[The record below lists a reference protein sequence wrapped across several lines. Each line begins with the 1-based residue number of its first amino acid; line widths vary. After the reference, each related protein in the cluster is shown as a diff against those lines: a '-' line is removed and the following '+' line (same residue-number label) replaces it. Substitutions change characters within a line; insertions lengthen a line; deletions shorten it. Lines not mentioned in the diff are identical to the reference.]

1 MIVSRFSGLRDTTVL
16 ATWLTGQRS
25 AVFEVAPAWNTTYRD
40 RGHSIHFFY
49 ANVGMNANPEIARIE
64 VPRWIAQDQAA
75 VGLLHAAIVEQCKVS
90 PGYPYVLAR
99 AHEIA
104 VVTNAERAEFDE
116 MIATQLTRQGL
127 EAQPSEKA
135 RQKALLANRR

>member
-1 MIVSRFSGLRDTTVL
+1 M
-16 ATWLTGQRS
+16 
-25 AVFEVAPAWNTTYRD
+25 APAWNTTYRD

-49 ANVGMNANPEIARIE
+49 VNVGMNANPEIARVE

-75 VGLLHAAIVEQCKVS
+75 VGMLHAAIVEQCKVS

-104 VVTNAERAEFDE
+104 VVTNAERTEFE
-116 MIATQLTRQGL
+116 KMIATQLIRLGI
-127 EAQPSEKA
+127 EAKLSEKQF
-135 RQKALLANRR
+135 QKSLLAAKRH